1 MHCEAGHD
9 VSVIGCHHLSGSLMD
24 KTVDMTADLATRADI
39 ESLMRLFYERA
50 LADDLLGPKF
60 SAIDM
65 EAHIP
70 KIVDFWQSTT
80 IGGANYTASPF
91 GPHKPLALQ
100 QEHFDRWL
108 SLFEQTL
115 NECFAGPI
123 AEQIWQKAGNVA
135 NMMRFQLGLMKS

>member
-1 MHCEAGHD
+1 MCHRLFA
-9 VSVIGCHHLSGSLMD
+9 VGCDQTTSM
-24 KTVDMTADLATRADI
+24 ATDIASRADI
-39 ESLMRLFYERA
+39 ESLMRQFYQRA

-60 SAIDM
+60 GAIDM
-65 EAHIP
+65 EEHIP
-70 KIVDFWQSTT
+70 RIVDFWQSTT